1 MTAWTECRLVAF
13 DTETTGFYAHLTDR
27 VIEFGAVE
35 LVMNDDYTVRETIEH
50 HYLIDPGIPIPRE
63 ASEVSGIKDAD
74 VQGKPNFGGVA
85 HKIWDLLEGSILIAH
100 NFNFDFGF
108 LRAEFRR
115 IGKDWPKTLGE
126 VDTLQMARRFMG
138 DLRSKNL
145 SSVSEALGVPL
156 INAHR
161 AVDDAE
167 ACGRVFAAMASK
179 FSAPALGKEGRER
192 AASGKAPTDVVEM
205 LKWAN
210 GTYTLPENE
219 YIGYGQSGVPEF
231 LTGPH
236 EGELIEHFQDYL
248 QWMTIAQKRVNGEWM
263 HVYAPP
269 LRDWIH
275 YWLINKSA
283 GGNPV
288 NPRSFSASDWQ
299 SVEPIRGL
307 YADQYTDN
315 DSQQ

>member
-1 MTAWTECRLVAF
+1 MKPWTECRLVAF
-13 DTETTGFYAHLTDR
+13 DTETTGFNAHLTDR

-35 LVMNDDYTVRETIEH
+35 MVMNPDYTVRETIEH
-50 HYLIDPGIPIPRE
+50 HYLINPGRPIPRE

-74 VQGKPNFGGVA
+74 VADKDNFGACA

-108 LRAEFRR
+108 LRSEFRR

-145 SSVSEALGVPL
+145 GSVSAELGVSL

-179 FSAPALGKEGRER
+179 FSAPEAGKEGRER
-192 AASGKAPTDVVEM
+192 AKSGKAPTDVVEM
-205 LKWAN
+205 LKWAC
-210 GTYTLPENE
+210 GTYELPENKHL
-219 YIGYGQSGVPEF
+219 GYGQSGVPEF
-231 LTGPH
+231 LDGPH
-236 EGELIEHFQDYL
+236 EGELIEFHQDYL
-248 QWMTIAQKRVNGEWM
+248 QWMTIAQKRINGQWM
-263 HVYAPP
+263 HKFSPP
-269 LRDWIH
+269 LREWIQ
-275 YWLINKSA
+275 YWIVNKSA

-288 NPRSFSASDWQ
+288 NPRSFGAMDWQ
-299 SVEPIRGL
+299 SVEPIRGI
-307 YADQYTDN
+307 YADDYDAKE
-315 DSQQ
+315 S